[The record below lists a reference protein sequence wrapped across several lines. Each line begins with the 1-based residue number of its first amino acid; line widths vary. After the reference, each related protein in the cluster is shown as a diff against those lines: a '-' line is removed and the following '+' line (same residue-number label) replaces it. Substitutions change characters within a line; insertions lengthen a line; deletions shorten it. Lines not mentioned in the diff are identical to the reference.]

1 MLESSKV
8 MQSVASALELLA
20 ADRVDPAFGALLGQL
35 TRELSYSR
43 ELTVQLVNAG
53 GLAALLELLRLSFKE
68 QVRLA
73 SANRPIALT
82 VQLCRRTDSSDES
95 RHTPSQLVNH
105 KSRGGSVAA
114 AAEAAAVIAA
124 YGRICG
130 FRGRRCS
137 S

>member
-1 MLESSKV
+1 VLSAGQNGLGLQVLESSKV
-8 MQSVASALELLA
+8 MQSVAAALELLA

-73 SANRPIALT
+73 SI
-82 VQLCRRTDSSDES
+82 
-95 RHTPSQLVNH
+95 
-105 KSRGGSVAA
+105 G
-114 AAEAAAVIAA
+114 
-124 YGRICG
+124 
-130 FRGRRCS
+130 
-137 S
+137 

>member
-53 GLAALLELLRLSFKE
+53 GLASLLELLRLSFKE

-73 SANRPIALT
+73 SI
-82 VQLCRRTDSSDES
+82 
-95 RHTPSQLVNH
+95 
-105 KSRGGSVAA
+105 G
-114 AAEAAAVIAA
+114 
-124 YGRICG
+124 
-130 FRGRRCS
+130 
-137 S
+137 